1 MTHII
6 LVGDTGIPGG
16 AKPVGR
22 LIKKLHT
29 ELPVDAVGLLGDNV
43 YPNGL
48 PEGEDFTLMIQCF
61 KKIFPQ
67 GLDYYAI
74 LGNHDYHGNTKAQIE
89 YGKHNKQWHMPQTYY
104 HKVVGVCDIFF
115 LDTNVD
121 EMEESEIETQKQTML
136 TLINNSKQK
145 WKILCGHHTWH
156 SVGGHGNADK
166 KLDNFLKTLVT
177 TCRYPIDM
185 YVCGHDHCKS
195 VINLQLPPRQ
205 LCVIVSGGGGANYPD
220 VEFDNNYRNLENVKG
235 KHTGQLEFYAPSAG
249 VLQLKADKS
258 KMTCGFVDCNGMREW
273 ERTFHKK

>member
-1 MTHII
+1 MNCS
-6 LVGDTGIPGG
+6 
-16 AKPVGR
+16 
-22 LIKKLHT
+22 
-29 ELPVDAVGLLGDNV
+29 DAVGLLGDNV
-43 YPNGL
+43 YPDGSQM
-48 PEGEDFTLMIQCF
+48 EDFTLMVQCF
-61 KKIFPQ
+61 KQTPQ
-67 GLDYYAI
+67 QLDYYAI
-74 LGNHDYHGNTKAQIE
+74 LGNHDYHGNTQAQIE

-136 TLINNSKQK
+136 TLINQSKQK

-166 KLDNFLKTLVT
+166 KLDDFLKTLVT

-195 VINLQLPPRQ
+195 VINLPLPPRQ
-205 LCVIVSGGGGANYPD
+205 ICVIVSEEEANYPD
-220 VEFDNNYRNLENVKG
+220 VEFDNNAKNLENVR

-249 VLQLKADKS
+249 VLQLIA
-258 KMTCGFVDCNGMREW
+258 R
-273 ERTFHKK
+273 